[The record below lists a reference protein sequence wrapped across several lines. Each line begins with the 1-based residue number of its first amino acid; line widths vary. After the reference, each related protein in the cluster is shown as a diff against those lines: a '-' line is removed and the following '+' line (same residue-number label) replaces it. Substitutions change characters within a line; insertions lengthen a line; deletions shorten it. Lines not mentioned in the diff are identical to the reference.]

1 MTIEERADTKT
12 RHGIAGAA
20 DSDDGIVAASSAD
33 EALRAVSS
41 ADEALGGRRGE
52 EAIDVAGGEEGACAA
67 RRAATLP
74 RVHCSVYPFHAR
86 RRPPQALLL
95 HAPTIHSRFT
105 RRGAANSTRT

>member
-1 MTIEERADTKT
+1 MERPILTIEERADAKT

-52 EAIDVAGGEEGACAA
+52 EAIDVAVCAPA
-67 RRAATLP
+67 VVRSA
-74 RVHCSVYPFHAR
+74 
-86 RRPPQALLL
+86 
-95 HAPTIHSRFT
+95 
-105 RRGAANSTRT
+105 